1 MAILETEVS
10 VDVCINLWK
19 ELYMA
24 EGDELLILIDEE
36 ILSPLENQL
45 DNDFVTKNIECVVDE
60 ALLMILYAKN
70 TFIDQ

>member
-1 MAILETEVS
+1 MAILETEVR

-19 ELYMA
+19 ESYMA
-24 EGDELLILIDEE
+24 EGDQLLILIDEE

>member
-1 MAILETEVS
+1 
-10 VDVCINLWK
+10 
-19 ELYMA
+19 MA
-24 EGDELLILIDEE
+24 EGDQLLILIDEE